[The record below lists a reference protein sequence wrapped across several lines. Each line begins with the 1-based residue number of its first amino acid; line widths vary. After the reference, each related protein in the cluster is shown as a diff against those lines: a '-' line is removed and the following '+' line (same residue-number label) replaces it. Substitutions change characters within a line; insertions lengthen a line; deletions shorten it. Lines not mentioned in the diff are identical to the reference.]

1 MFLFCSFVKR
11 VFVSRAHV
19 VSRHPKKSLA
29 SECPQKAAGEMS
41 RGALTFSETAKVMHI
56 TFACLLCKISNEL
69 ETPSFCPRVRVLKN
83 TTTRTRLPGFLARVR
98 SGCYLLCSL
107 LSRCNFNNRS
117 QDCSENHSCSWRPK
131 NKRRRRKSTPRERGA
146 PPPPQI
152 HLRAGWHRVGG
163 GKGHWIDNR
172 KGLVAT
178 GRFDGYDCK
187 KNTKKKKKSR
197 SVHSGPQTMSAKTK
211 ETKSDS
217 CGECTAG
224 SQWRL

>member
-1 MFLFCSFVKR
+1 
-11 VFVSRAHV
+11 
-19 VSRHPKKSLA
+19 
-29 SECPQKAAGEMS
+29 MS

-69 ETPSFCPRVRVLKN
+69 ETRSFCPCLCALKN
-83 TTTRTRLPGFLARVR
+83 TTTRTRLPGFPARVC

-131 NKRRRRKSTPRERGA
+131 KEENPREWGA
-146 PPPPQI
+146 PLTPASPKSRVALGCWWQVPLSQWPQ
-152 HLRAGWHRVGG
+152 RAG
-163 GKGHWIDNR
+163 GHWSFWWIW
-172 KGLVAT
+172 
-178 GRFDGYDCK
+178 F
-187 KNTKKKKKSR
+187 KNKKKFKKSR
-197 SVHSGPQTMSAKTK
+197 LVHSGPQTMSAKTK

-224 SQWRL
+224 SQRRLWFIVPSASPLWGQVPPDLVKMKRTSENATWVLKMCRNFFF

>member
-1 MFLFCSFVKR
+1 
-11 VFVSRAHV
+11 
-19 VSRHPKKSLA
+19 
-29 SECPQKAAGEMS
+29 MS

-69 ETPSFCPRVRVLKN
+69 ETPSFCRRVRVLKN

-117 QDCSENHSCSWRPK
+117 QDRSENHSCSWRPK
-131 NKRRRRKSTPRERGA
+131 NKRRRRRKSTPRERGA

-187 KNTKKKKKSR
+187 KKNTKKKKSR